1 MPVLWIFKKP
11 LIQSGT
17 LVLLTPIAEGL
28 QQNLNLLHTLW
39 QTWALTINPQK
50 KYLLFRKNPEVRER
64 NAPLVHT
71 HTHTQLKTPKN
82 IKKMEGAESAD
93 GLACVGIIIEGVE
106 VLHDLDNTANVLAI
120 CLLSCTHWT

>member
-1 MPVLWIFKKP
+1 MQRCMPVLWIFKKP

-50 KYLLFRKNPEVRER
+50 KILTFQKKSRGQGKKFTIGTY
-64 NAPLVHT
+64 T
-71 HTHTQLKTPKN
+71 HN
-82 IKKMEGAESAD
+82 
-93 GLACVGIIIEGVE
+93 
-106 VLHDLDNTANVLAI
+106 
-120 CLLSCTHWT
+120 

>member
-50 KYLLFRKNPEVRER
+50 KKLTFQKKSRGQGKKCTIGTY
-64 NAPLVHT
+64 T
-71 HTHTQLKTPKN
+71 HTIENTQKYKKN
-82 IKKMEGAESAD
+82 GRCRVCRWPGM
-93 GLACVGIIIEGVE
+93 CWNN
-106 VLHDLDNTANVLAI
+106 H
-120 CLLSCTHWT
+120 